1 MALSGDFNDLYI
13 KQYRDMIDHEL
24 QQNASVLR
32 NLVTVENV
40 EGSTS
45 YFNKLGKSSSY
56 TITGRRQE
64 VDVQD
69 PTFERR
75 YVTPVAIEAAH
86 QIELID
92 AVRYMSQPN
101 AELVSSISQELG
113 RQIDG
118 KIAAS
123 LFGTAGRELA
133 GAVSNASFDSNFAIA
148 VNSNTL
154 VSTVTAGDTGLHE
167 GKLLQA
173 KKKLQAAYALAPGD
187 EIFVV
192 APANQLAGLS
202 ARLSSLGGGAFHRH
216 DMPKINMP
224 MLDQTLDGAFGMRFI
239 QFENLGVDSNS
250 DELVAVFVKKAIKF
264 GVWRDINFTMSERVD
279 QKGSPMLIKANMV
292 IGASRMWE
300 EGVVKIACDPTNL
313 YAAA

>member
-1 MALSGDFNDLYI
+1 MALTGDYNDLYI
-13 KQYRDMIDHEL
+13 KQYRDLIDHEL
-24 QQNASVLR
+24 QQGMSVLR
-32 NLVTVENV
+32 PLVTTESV
-40 EGSTS
+40 EGQTS

-75 YVTPVAIEAAH
+75 LVSPVAIEAAH

-92 AVRYMSQPN
+92 AVRYMNAPN
-101 AELVSSISQELG
+101 AELVASISQELG
-113 RQIDG
+113 RQMDS
-118 KIAAS
+118 KIAAAA
-123 LFGTAGRELA
+123 FGTAGRELA

-148 VNSNTL
+148 VNSNVL
-154 VSTVTAGDTGLHE
+154 VSTATAGDTGLHE

-173 KKKLQAAYALAPGD
+173 KKKLQAAFALAPGD

-192 APANQLAGLS
+192 APANQLAGLA

-216 DMPKINMP
+216 DLPKINMP
-224 MLDQTLDGAFGMRFI
+224 MLDQTLDGAFGMRFV
-239 QFENLGVDSNS
+239 QYENLGVDANS

-264 GVWRDINFTMSERVD
+264 GVWRDISFTMTERTD

-292 IGASRMWE
+292 VGAVRMWD
-300 EGVVKIACDPTNL
+300 EGIVKIACDPTPL
-313 YAAA
+313 YAAS